1 MATNLLFIGELDIH
15 ERDFL
20 PFLAAH
26 GYNVTV
32 INTSC
37 PEFPRT
43 TTGTDIPVYNLYENN
58 RIRFV
63 FKDSVGRAWILKAA
77 SGGLLER
84 VGFTFD
90 KVGQILKKKE
100 IDVIYGSWGSIGL
113 PELRFI
119 KKFDVPIIYEFLTYP
134 VGFTKIVE
142 KVENVLNRS
151 IINALAGRI
160 FASPRM
166 LNYMENTFDLQHGS
180 NIVFTESYSRKCFFQ
195 KRLPRLSDK
204 DGEPHLV
211 FLGLDSYEIFPQI
224 EEMLRRGIH
233 IHICENI
240 ALEQRVR
247 LSWYRDFCHVFKR
260 TSGSALFDGSFAT
273 FRTQFDA
280 CLVTYDLNKSTSAR
294 LCNSIPNRFSFNI
307 PAGIPFVMPQ
317 GYMKSC
323 EDIVNRHGIGFAYTN
338 YDDLKN
344 NLSNK
349 DLMNYYQH
357 NASEKSS
364 IFTLENNFEK
374 IDKFLKKIANS

>member
-1 MATNLLFIGELDIH
+1 MATNLLFIGQLDIH

-32 INTSC
+32 INNSC
-37 PEFPRT
+37 PGFPRT
-43 TTGTDIPVYNLYENN
+43 ITGTDIPVYNLYENN

-90 KVGQILKKKE
+90 KVRQVIKEKE

-119 KKFDVPIIYEFLTYP
+119 KKFNVPIIYEFLTYP

-151 IINALAGRI
+151 VIKTFAGRI

-166 LNYMENTFDLQHGS
+166 LNYMENTFDLKHGS
-180 NIVFTESYSRKCFFQ
+180 DIVFTESYSRKCFFK

-224 EEMLRRGIH
+224 EEMLRRRIH
-233 IHICENI
+233 VHTCENI
-240 ALEQRVR
+240 ASEQMVR
-247 LSWYRDFCHVFKR
+247 LSRYRDFCHFFKR
-260 TSGSALFDGSFAT
+260 TSGHALFDGSSAT
-273 FRTQFDA
+273 FLTQFDA
-280 CLVTYDLNKSTSAR
+280 CLVTYDLRKATSAR
-294 LCNSIPNRFSFNI
+294 IYNSIPNRFSFAI
-307 PAGIPFVMPQ
+307 TAGIPFVMPQ
-317 GYMKSC
+317 GYLKSC
-323 EDIVNRHGIGFAYTN
+323 EDIINRHQIGFAYAN
-338 YDDLKN
+338 YDELENKLRN
-344 NLSNK
+344 INLMDN
-349 DLMNYYQH
+349 YQH
-357 NASEKSS
+357 NAITKSNM
-364 IFTLENNFEK
+364 FTLENNFEK
-374 IDKFLKKIANS
+374 IDKFIRKMAS